1 MPIKLKD
8 NNSAHKITTSK
19 IRLRDPE
26 EDLYEDDHEEPRY
39 RYVER
44 DNSYLVAKIVMAV
57 IGAILLL
64 FIAYYAGHESGYID
78 GKNSNRYSN
87 SHYSY

>member
-8 NNSAHKITTSK
+8 NNNTHRTVTPK

-26 EDLYEDDHEEPRY
+26 EDLYEHEEPRY

-57 IGAILLL
+57 IGTILLL

>member
-8 NNSAHKITTSK
+8 NNSTHKIDTSK

-26 EDLYEDDHEEPRY
+26 EDLYEDNYEEPRY

-57 IGAILLL
+57 IGTILLL

>member
-8 NNSAHKITTSK
+8 NNIHRTATSK

-26 EDLYEDDHEEPRY
+26 EDLYEDDYEEPRY
-39 RYVER
+39 SYIER

-64 FIAYYAGHESGYID
+64 FITYYAGHESGYID
-78 GKNSNRYSN
+78 GKNSIRYSN
-87 SHYSY
+87 SQYSY